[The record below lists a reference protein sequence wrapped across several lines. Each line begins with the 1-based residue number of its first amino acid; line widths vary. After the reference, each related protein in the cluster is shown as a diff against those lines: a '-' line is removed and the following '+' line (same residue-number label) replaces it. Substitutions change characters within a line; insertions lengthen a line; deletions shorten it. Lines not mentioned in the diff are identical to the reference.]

1 MTNDDE
7 PQPPGGVTKIPV
19 RFKSQAPPERTV
31 VRPFEIGRPEPC
43 LHSPLMGAT
52 YIVDTKLA
60 EVECGKC
67 GAKLNPMFVLQQIAA
82 EDQRM
87 ATARDRYQ
95 EEQKRLAERT
105 RTKCDH
111 CHKMTRISRR

>member
-1 MTNDDE
+1 MINDDD
-7 PQPPGGVTKIPV
+7 PQAPAGVTKLPV
-19 RFKSQAPPERTV
+19 RFKSQAPAERTAV
-31 VRPFEIGRPEPC
+31 LPFEIGRPEPC

-82 EDQRM
+82 EDRRM
-87 ATARDRYQ
+87 AQARERYQ
-95 EEQKRLAERT
+95 DEQKRLANRQ

-111 CHKMTRISRR
+111 CGKMTRISRR